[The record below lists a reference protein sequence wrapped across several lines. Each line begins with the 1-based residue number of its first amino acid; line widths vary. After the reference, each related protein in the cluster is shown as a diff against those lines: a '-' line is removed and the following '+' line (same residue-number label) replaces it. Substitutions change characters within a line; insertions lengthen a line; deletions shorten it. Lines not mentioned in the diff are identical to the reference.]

1 MLELTEKNIAPT
13 IKWEALNNVYGN
25 PKQNMC
31 ILCLIDKLWTI
42 NFLHD
47 NNYVNKKMPR
57 DEFDSSSTLYECT
70 ELSKFNLVKYL
81 SFLVISELAC
91 SACHELHESYS

>member
-1 MLELTEKNIAPT
+1 
-13 IKWEALNNVYGN
+13 
-25 PKQNMC
+25 
-31 ILCLIDKLWTI
+31 
-42 NFLHD
+42 
-47 NNYVNKKMPR
+47 MPR

-81 SFLVISELAC
+81 SFLVISERAC